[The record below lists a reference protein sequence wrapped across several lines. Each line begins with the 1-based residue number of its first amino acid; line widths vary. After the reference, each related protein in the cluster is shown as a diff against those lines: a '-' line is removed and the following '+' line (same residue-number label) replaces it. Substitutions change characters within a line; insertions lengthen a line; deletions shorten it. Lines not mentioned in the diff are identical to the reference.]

1 MEASHFKK
9 IANIT
14 ITVFY
19 YKVQTKLNKMSDENK
34 SSLPSSEEDTT
45 KAQRVVK
52 YNEKFNVPE
61 QTEEEEAETHE
72 NAEVENLA
80 DDSKIKRKKS
90 GLQFAGLC
98 HKYIMAYFLKRK
110 QRKKKQGGIINNI
123 TDATY
128 NVS

>member
-1 MEASHFKK
+1 
-9 IANIT
+9 
-14 ITVFY
+14 
-19 YKVQTKLNKMSDENK
+19 MSDENK

-90 GLQFAGLC
+90 GL
-98 HKYIMAYFLKRK
+98 
-110 QRKKKQGGIINNI
+110 
-123 TDATY
+123 
-128 NVS
+128 